1 MNVNKLIIIQPVI
14 FILLTEK
21 SVKVKKVSSKRNSG
35 KEVRPDAVKAKE
47 TEEGEADFE
56 NLNEKE
62 NEIIQK
68 LLENAK
74 EAAESKRKHSVQ
86 SHCSHSTTSE
96 GTVDSNEHARPRKS
110 KLQKL
115 KDIFFRVHKSRN
127 GGMPDL
133 SPLKK
138 DALGMG
144 QCSSPSFDSY
154 FSDDTS
160 AQSTCTDHLCCC
172 GYDDYDSR
180 GLDELSHLGRVVHA
194 KKRNVLSR
202 FFRSISR
209 SSDNVQVRSG
219 RVYRARSQ
227 VSSEV
232 PMGRKRSG
240 STRSLPESL
249 KYLYLKALSKSVD
262 NINSEKLPTFLQE
275 TGVFSPNPGYYVKR
289 SRSSS
294 SLAKSQFVSNFPT
307 DISRSTDAISYCS
320 QNIRS
325 PPSVVRRSESLRSLN
340 IGRNYDIATHV
351 LQAPTTVEDVKENN
365 NVLYHPFF
373 EGHTTRDDCNA
384 NRSQNQDGGNC
395 ACYFKRN
402 EDGGM
407 GSGFISSPLSSPRS
421 CYRGQPCVCGKDQS
435 NFLSNSGF
443 SNEAGKLLSP
453 RRRASRETLCSC
465 QENFFE
471 ANYFLGGDQCARR
484 EIENTQTDRQR
495 EAPHEESPLR
505 RTERDDSDCLVIAPL
520 EVRVTREK
528 HAERVKLKTARDFDS
543 SV

>member
-1 MNVNKLIIIQPVI
+1 M
-14 FILLTEK
+14 
-21 SVKVKKVSSKRNSG
+21 KKVSSKRNNG
-35 KEVRPDAVKAKE
+35 KEVRSDAIKAEVMKGE
-47 TEEGEADFE
+47 EADFDD
-56 NLNEKE
+56 LNEKE
-62 NEIIQK
+62 SEIIQK

-74 EAAESKRKHSVQ
+74 EAESKRKHSVQ

-96 GTVDSNEHARPRKS
+96 GTADGTEHVRPRRS

-127 GGMPDL
+127 GGIANL

-138 DALGMG
+138 EALGLG
-144 QCSSPSFDSY
+144 QSSSPSFDSY

-160 AQSTCTDHLCCC
+160 AQSACTEHLCYC
-172 GYDDYDSR
+172 GYDDYDST
-180 GLDELSHLGRVVHA
+180 GLDQLSHLGRVVQA

-209 SSDNVQVRSG
+209 SSDNVQARSG
-219 RVYRARSQ
+219 RVNRARSQ
-227 VSSEV
+227 ISSDV

-275 TGVFSPNPGYYVKR
+275 AGVFSPNPGFYVKR

-294 SLAKSQFVSNFPT
+294 SLAKCQFVSNFPT
-307 DISRSTDAISYCS
+307 DISRSTDAISYYS

-325 PPSVVRRSESLRSLN
+325 PPSAVRRSESLRSLN

-351 LQAPTTVEDVKENN
+351 LQSPTTVEDVKENN
-365 NVLYHPFF
+365 NLLYHPFF
-373 EGHTTRDDCNA
+373 EGHTTRDDCNTS
-384 NRSQNQDGGNC
+384 RSQNKDGSSC
-395 ACYFKRN
+395 TCFLKRN
-402 EDGGM
+402 HDGFM
-407 GSGFISSPLSSPRS
+407 GSGFINSPLSSPRPYCKGHPSLSGNGQS
-421 CYRGQPCVCGKDQS
+421 CFV
-435 NFLSNSGF
+435 SNSGYP
-443 SNEAGKLLSP
+443 NEAGKLLSP
-453 RRRASRETLCSC
+453 RRRASRETLCGC

-471 ANYFLGGDQCARR
+471 ANYFFAGDQCARG
-484 EIENTQTDRQR
+484 ESENTQIVRQT
-495 EAPHEESPLR
+495 EAPHEESSCQ
-505 RTERDDSDCLVIAPL
+505 RTERGDSDCLVIAPL

-528 HAERVKLKTARDFDS
+528 HAERVKLKTAKDFDS